1 MGGEH
6 PLSDKSKDYAPGRG
20 NTTDPLSETTRLAL
34 RKMRLPDGGAHPQLV
49 IIEGASVGS
58 LISVGDVPVT
68 LGREPSNFVVL
79 NTVGVSRRHAVVRKE
94 GEDITIEDLGS
105 KNGTFVNREPINKL
119 ILNDGDLVFIGAA
132 TLKFL
137 SAENVERTYYDHLHE
152 VSAQDSLTGLPNRRY
167 FDDFLTREV
176 ARYHPTDGGLALL
189 VIDVDHFK
197 RVNDSL
203 GHLAGD
209 YILRELSKVMSA
221 GLRRS
226 DFLARYGGE
235 EFALV
240 LPGTPREIA
249 AVIASKLRMKVEKYE
264 FRYNEHLVPVTI
276 SVGVAMWS
284 VQMSG
289 HEEFIKLADEQ
300 MYRAK
305 NAGRNQVVLDQAAV

>member
-1 MGGEH
+1 M
-6 PLSDKSKDYAPGRG
+6 SNDSKKYAPGGG

-34 RKMRLPDGGAHPQLV
+34 RKLRLPDGGAQPQLV
-49 IIEGASVGS
+49 IIEGANVGS
-58 LISVGDVPVT
+58 LISIGEVPIT

-79 NTVGVSRRHAVVRKE
+79 NTVGVSRRHAVVRRE

-105 KNGTFVNREPINKL
+105 KNGTFVNREPVTKL
-119 ILNDGDLVFIGAA
+119 ILGDGDLIFIGAA

-152 VSAQDSLTGLPNRRY
+152 VSAQDALTGLPNRRY
-167 FDDFLTREV
+167 FDDFLAREV

-197 RVNDSL
+197 RVNDTL

-209 YILRELSKVMSA
+209 RVLRELSQVMSR

-240 LPGTPREIA
+240 LPGTPRNIA
-249 AVIASKLRMKVEKYE
+249 AVIASKLRTQVEQHE
-264 FRYNEHLVPVTI
+264 FRYQGESIAVTI
-276 SVGVAMWS
+276 SVGVAMWTM
-284 VQMSG
+284 QMGSP
-289 HEEFIKLADEQ
+289 EELIKLADTQ
-300 MYRAK
+300 LYRAK
-305 NAGRNQVVLDQAAV
+305 NAGRNQVALDQATA

>member
-1 MGGEH
+1 MSG
-6 PLSDKSKDYAPGRG
+6 DSKKYAPGGG

-34 RKMRLPDGGAHPQLV
+34 RKMRLPEGGAQPQLV
-49 IIEGASVGS
+49 IIEGANVGS
-58 LISVGDVPVT
+58 LISIGDVPVT

-94 GEDITIEDLGS
+94 GDDITIEDLGS
-105 KNGTFVNREPINKL
+105 KNGTFVNREPISKL
-119 ILNDGDLVFIGAA
+119 ILGDGDLVFIGAA

-167 FDDFLTREV
+167 FDDFLTREI

-189 VIDVDHFK
+189 VLDVDHFK
-197 RVNDSL
+197 QVNDNL

-209 YILRELSKVMSA
+209 HILRELAKVMSR

-240 LPGTPREIA
+240 LPGTPRDNA
-249 AVIASKLRMKVEKYE
+249 AVIASKLRTKVEKHE
-264 FRYNEHLVPVTI
+264 FRYNGERVRVTI
-276 SVGVAMWS
+276 SVGVAMWTM
-284 VQMSG
+284 QMAS

-305 NAGRNQVVLDQAAV
+305 HAGRNQVALDQASV